1 MIVPMKKV
9 MLLALLENKEEA
21 LHTLR
26 DLGVMQIQLNDQF
39 SERTNA
45 DTDKLRRVRQQ
56 LVALNQVIQ
65 DEKLD
70 ISRTVGSVAEGEKVL
85 QLSEEIFSQISNL
98 KSEAVELQHRIEAI
112 SMWGDFDRQLLDE
125 LSQKGVQ
132 ILLCCGSS
140 DEFAKISAQSDVDCR
155 EISRNG
161 GKVAFVVMS
170 AGNILDPAAYP
181 VVNLAQDD
189 DPRKLKKS
197 FEQIS
202 GKLKSLHKE
211 LFAAAGKIHSL
222 ELLSEELLNVVNFDQ
237 VRDSLEEHGPIVV
250 LSGFVPEPE
259 MEKIASAAKSH
270 GWGFLADDP
279 DEEEDVPVLLKDNR
293 FTRMIK
299 PLFDFLGVV
308 PGYRE
313 LDVSGAVLVFF
324 TIFYSIIIGDA
335 GYGVIFLLLA
345 IFGNMAAKKHPVLKL
360 PMRLLMILSVATI
373 VWGALCGSWFSM
385 EFIPGTKK
393 AFPALECFKNFA
405 TDTAKQANVQLFCF
419 ILAVAQ
425 LSTGR
430 IWKALR
436 ERNWRS
442 TGEHL
447 GWILIIWGNFFLTV
461 RLIVY
466 PGEFPVFMYYLYGS
480 GLLLVM
486 LCGVRWNQVVDVFQF
501 PFNII
506 GSFTDVLSYIRLFA
520 VGLAGACIAG
530 SFNNMAF
537 DVCQVSKYLLPAGV
551 LVVLI
556 GHGLNLILA
565 MLSVLVHAVRLNT
578 LEFSNHTGISWSG
591 QSFKPFKKTTNKSEE
606 L

>member
-9 MLLALLENKEEA
+9 MLITLLEDRENA
-21 LHTLR
+21 LHSLR

-39 SERTNA
+39 SDRTNVA
-45 DTDKLRRVRQQ
+45 ADKLRRVKQQ
-56 LVALNQVIQ
+56 LIALRQIAA
-65 DEKLD
+65 DEKM
-70 ISRTVGSVAEGEKVL
+70 SVSTAAGSAVEGGKL
-85 QLSEEIFSQISNL
+85 LLRSEDIFSQISDL

-112 SMWGDFDRQLLDE
+112 SIWGDFDRSLLDE
-125 LSQKGVQ
+125 LSRKGVQ

-140 DEFAKISAQSDVDCR
+140 DEFAGIAARSDIECR
-155 EISRNG
+155 EISKSN
-161 GKVAFVVMS
+161 GKVAFAVIS
-170 AGNILDPAAYP
+170 AGEKLDPSQYP
-181 VVNLAQDD
+181 AVDLAVDD

-197 FEQIS
+197 FRQIS
-202 GKLKSLHKE
+202 EKLDSLKRE
-211 LFAAAGKIHSL
+211 LISIAGKIHSL
-222 ELLSEELLNVVNFDQ
+222 ELLEEELLNEVNFEQ
-237 VRDSLEEHGPIVV
+237 VRDSLEAHGEIVV

-259 MEKIASAAKSH
+259 MEKIAAASRKN
-270 GWGFLADDP
+270 GWGFLANDP
-279 DEEEDVPVLLKDNR
+279 GEDEEVPVLLKDNT
-293 FTRMIK
+293 FTRIIK

-335 GYGVIFLLLA
+335 GYGLIFLLLA
-345 IFGNMAAKKHPVLKL
+345 VIGSFAAKKHPALKL
-360 PMRLLMILSVATI
+360 PMHLLMILSVSTI
-373 VWGALCGSWFSM
+373 IWGALCGSWFSM
-385 EFIPGTKK
+385 EFIPGTDKP
-393 AFPALECFKNFA
+393 FPALDCLRNFA
-405 TDTAKQANVQLFCF
+405 NDTAKQANVQLFCF

-466 PGEFPVFMYYLYGS
+466 PGQFPVFMYYLYGT

-537 DVCQVSKYLLPAGV
+537 DVCQVSKYLLPAGI

-591 QSFKPFKKTTNKSEE
+591 QNFKPFKKTTNKSEE